1 MIYNITSLYV
11 KIELLRTG
19 IFINPNKGGMI
30 YGNL

>member
-1 MIYNITSLYV
+1 MIYNITSLYG

-19 IFINPNKGGMI
+19 IFINSNKGGMI